1 MINENMLKRVKY
13 QILKKG
19 GGGKNRT
26 YMCLAEM
33 NSNIAH
39 RSRMQ
44 LRNRQLKIN
53 DYLRNKHKRLRKF
66 LLLLEI

>member
-19 GGGKNRT
+19 GKNRT
-26 YMCLAEM
+26 CMCLAEM